1 METDQ
6 SIDSDLDN
14 LKIES
19 ITSLIKVRKNVL
31 NISLKTLTIFK
42 LNR

>member
-19 ITSLIKVRKNVL
+19 ITSLIKVTKNVL